1 MFKRLFLSL
10 LILLPFFQASAQ
22 IDTSHLRVSLL
33 TCGPGEE
40 IWETFGHTGVRVTDS
55 VMHTDMVFNYGTF
68 NGFEK
73 DFELKF
79 MRGKLL
85 YYVSYYPFPEFMEE
99 YVQAHRK
106 VEEQILAIDGSRKQ
120 EIYAFLKWNAEP
132 QNRDYKYDFL
142 FDNCATR
149 IRDIFP
155 KTLGK
160 DFKFGKTAAANKTIS
175 FRQIINQY
183 LYKEHFE
190 RLGINLLLGSKVDKK
205 MDNEAIMFLPDFL
218 RDGLAGATLNGTP
231 VAQKSQLLLDGSAHQ
246 PAGTNWA
253 LVCLLTFSLLTIVS
267 LFTPGLHG
275 LGMVLGRLLLIIT
288 GLLGC
293 LMLFMWF
300 GTDHQACQDN
310 FNVLWA
316 LPTNLIFAFTRNR
329 NRYAGIAIVLLF
341 VSLLLHVFHVQ
352 ELPLGE
358 LWPLLLALLCTYGT
372 IYKRSKP
379 AV

>member
-1 MFKRLFLSL
+1 MFKRVFLSL
-10 LILLPFFQASAQ
+10 LILFPFLQSSAQ
-22 IDTSHLRVSLL
+22 NDSSHLRISLL

-55 VMHTDMVFNYGTF
+55 VAQTDMVFNYGTF

-99 YVQAHRK
+99 YVQARRK
-106 VEEQILAIDGSRKQ
+106 VEEQVLQLDGDRKK

-155 KTLGK
+155 KNLGK
-160 DFKFGKTAAANKTIS
+160 EFQFGKTAAANKTIS

-205 MDNEAIMFLPDFL
+205 MSNEAIMFLPDFL
-218 RDGLAGATLNGTP
+218 RDGLAGATLNGRP
-231 VAQKSQLLLDGSAHQ
+231 VAEKTDLLLDGSQ
-246 PAGTNWA
+246 PKPAGTNWA
-253 LVCLLTFSLLTIVS
+253 FLTMLIASLVTIVT

-275 LGMVLGRLLLIIT
+275 LGMFLGRLLLVIT

-293 LMLFMWF
+293 LMLFMWL

-310 FNVLWA
+310 FNVIWA

-329 NRYAGIAIVLLF
+329 SRYAVIAIVLLF
-341 VSLLLHVFHVQ
+341 VSLLLHVFHIQ
-352 ELPLGE
+352 ELPLTE
-358 LWPLLLALLCTYGT
+358 IWPLLLALLCIYGT

-379 AV
+379 AA

>member
-22 IDTSHLRVSLL
+22 IDSSHLRISLV
-33 TCGPGEE
+33 TCGPGDE
-40 IWETFGHTGVRVTDS
+40 IWETFGHTGVRVTDTLA
-55 VMHTDMVFNYGTF
+55 HTDMVFNYGTF

-106 VEEQILAIDGSRKQ
+106 VEEQVLQIDGKSKE

-132 QNRDYKYDFL
+132 QNREYKYDFL

-155 KTLGK
+155 KTLGNG
-160 DFKFGKTAAANKTIS
+160 FQFGKTAAANKTIS
-175 FRQIINQY
+175 FRQIVNQY

-205 MDNEAIMFLPDFL
+205 MDNAAIMFLPDFL
-218 RDGLAGATLNGTP
+218 RDGLAGATLDNKP
-231 VAQKSQLLLDGSAHQ
+231 VAEKTKLLLDGSAHE
-246 PAGTNWA
+246 PARTNWA
-253 LVCLLTFSLLTIVS
+253 FITLLFVSLLTIVTM
-267 LFTPGLHG
+267 FTPALHG
-275 LGMVLGRLLLIIT
+275 LGMFLGRFLLVIT

-329 NRYAGIAIVLLF
+329 SRYAGIAIVLLF
-341 VSLLLHVFHVQ
+341 VSLLLHVLHIQ

-379 AV
+379 AI